1 MSIESEEAEK
11 LDGPDRWTLIRDVAV
26 FQIKLLF
33 DGFRDLLLLPI
44 SLITG
49 IVSLVKGG
57 REPSSEFYDLL
68 RIGRRSER
76 WINLFGAASHLHG
89 PPSDEDRFPVEDV
102 DAMVSRVESYVVDE
116 YRRGGVTAQA
126 KERLDKALDLIH
138 TKARRK
144 KSGEDEA

>member
-44 SLITG
+44 SLIAG

-102 DAMVSRVESYVVDE
+102 DEMVSRVESYVVDE

-126 KERLDKALDLIH
+126 KERLDKALDLLH
-138 TKARRK
+138 RKARRQ

>member
-44 SLITG
+44 SLIAG

-102 DAMVSRVESYVVDE
+102 DEMVSRVESYVVDE

-138 TKARRK
+138 TKARRQ